1 MVNLSTR
8 AGTAGEVNFAYDEN
22 GRMLTQEYAPARL
35 EKCNLN
41 GGRGIRTMGDI
52 ARVSVKNPDA
62 LYKMKETLEG
72 GTPNQEAFR
81 QERHRE
87 GHGLAGRRYHR
98 RTQRPD
104 WRSQGLGVMEYFS
117 AK

>member
-1 MVNLSTR
+1 MGNLSTR

-52 ARVSVKNPDA
+52 ARASVKNPDA
-62 LYKMKETLEG
+62 LYKM
-72 GTPNQEAFR
+72 F
-81 QERHRE
+81 
-87 GHGLAGRRYHR
+87 
-98 RTQRPD
+98 
-104 WRSQGLGVMEYFS
+104 GVNAEILIDHAWGYEPC
-117 AK
+117 AYGAPPEPRGD